1 MSEFKVLYKGT
12 TAEIIEKK
20 SRFIATIKE
29 IKSEEEGLIFVDKIK
44 KENPSA
50 SHNCHAIS
58 FGKNNEFLRFS
69 DDGEPQGT
77 AGKPMLDLI
86 IAREIHNIAAVVTR
100 YFGGT
105 LLGTGGLVRA
115 YQKALNEGIDN
126 SVVLNLSRGY
136 KIEIK
141 TDYNGIGKI
150 QFIAGS
156 MSVVIH
162 DTIYTDEVKG
172 IFILRQEELE
182 DFTEKVMD
190 KTFGKAEINILEEV
204 EFGMDNGS
212 CIIY

>member
-12 TAEIIEKK
+12 TTEIIEKK
-20 SRFIATIKE
+20 SRFIAIIKE
-29 IKSEEEGLIFVDKIK
+29 IKSEEEGLLFVEKIK

-50 SHNCHAIS
+50 SHNCYAIS
-58 FGKNNEFLRFS
+58 LGQNNEFLRFS

-86 IAREIHNIAAVVTR
+86 IARGIHNIAAVVTR

-115 YQKALNEGIDN
+115 YQRALNEGIDN
-126 SVVLNLSRGY
+126 SIVLELNKGY
-136 KIEIK
+136 KIEVK

-156 MSVVIH
+156 MSVVIQ
-162 DTIYTDEVKG
+162 DTIYTEDVKG
-172 IFILRQEELE
+172 IFILRQEEL
-182 DFTEKVMD
+182 DKFSEKVMD
-190 KTFGKAEINILEEV
+190 KTFGKAEINILEEI
-204 EFGMDNGS
+204 EFGMDNGN